1 MKHQTIIIVKF
12 SSTLTVRNSN
22 LNYLFNKE
30 NTKSICLYIQM
41 KKLLVKN
48 WTIQKFKKRKLEQ
61 VNVWWFSL

>member
-48 WTIQKFKKRKLEQ
+48 
-61 VNVWWFSL
+61 